1 MGMFENLKSMIATIP
16 ASTGR
21 CFYDRMIEEKVLN
34 SRTSINTETDKYY
47 QLATMLLYELYPEGT
62 AMDMARR
69 SAELKQVP
77 SVFREQRIK
86 GWSYNE
92 TLFSLTEEY
101 AGFGDKCRKEMP
113 QNPSPLKTLDTKHPL
128 ARYFKDISGVFV
140 LSEENRVY
148 AYRDKDG
155 YLVLI
160 SYVDTASAVL
170 GDEERF
176 NDEPPLWFTD
186 SGHFRS
192 PVWAMKEVRGALQR
206 MMAATQMARV
216 PIRLEIVF
224 VHEDC
229 YLINIEDMW
238 NYHWG
243 NLNLTLFRKDKA
255 DSPLEAISYDRLP
268 MHHLWQ
274 YYYSLAH
281 SVAFVNPTGVYDEE
295 EDNEEENEEDE
306 DDGDWDDDFD
316 LDFEGLIF

>member
-1 MGMFENLKSMIATIP
+1 MDIFEDLKRMIAIIP
-16 ASTGR
+16 ASADR
-21 CFYDRMIEEKVLN
+21 CFYDNMIEKKVQN
-34 SRTSINTETDKYY
+34 SRTSINAETDKYY

-69 SAELKQVP
+69 SAELEQVP
-77 SVFREQRIK
+77 SVFREQRKK

-92 TLFSLTEEY
+92 TLFSLNEEY

-113 QNPSPLKTLDTKHPL
+113 QNPSPLKTLDAKHPL
-128 ARYFKDISGVFV
+128 ARYFREISGVFV

-170 GDEERF
+170 GD
-176 NDEPPLWFTD
+176 DEKFYDGPPLWFAD

-206 MMAATQMARV
+206 MMAATGMARV
-216 PIRLEIVF
+216 PIRFEIVF
-224 VHEDC
+224 VHEEC
-229 YLINIEDMW
+229 HLLNIEDMW
-238 NYHWG
+238 SYHWG
-243 NLNLTLFRKDKA
+243 NLNLTLFRTNKA
-255 DSPLEAISYDRLP
+255 DSPLEAISFDTLP

-274 YYYSLAH
+274 YFYSLAH

-295 EDNEEENEEDE
+295 EEN
-306 DDGDWDDDFD
+306 
-316 LDFEGLIF
+316 